1 MNLILRTIATA
12 IAVWV
17 ASLLLPGISVQT
29 QGSQAAAIGTFILIA
44 AIIGLVNTIVK
55 PLAQAL
61 SGCLILLTL
70 GLFLL
75 VVNAAMLILSSWI
88 CAQLGIGFAVDGWGT
103 ALIGSIIISIVSG
116 LINGVTGAND
126 KSSE

>member
-103 ALIGSIIISIVSG
+103 ALIGSIIISVVSG

-126 KSSE
+126 KSSQ